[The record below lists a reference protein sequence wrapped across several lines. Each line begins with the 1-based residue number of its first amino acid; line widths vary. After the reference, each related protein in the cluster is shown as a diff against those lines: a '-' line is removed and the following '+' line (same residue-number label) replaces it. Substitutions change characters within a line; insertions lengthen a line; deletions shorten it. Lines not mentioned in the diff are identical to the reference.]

1 MAAWSTVEQA
11 LIITLIGVSSIFI
24 VLFVLWG
31 LMAALVHF
39 TAPRPAAPTDEAGAD
54 TRLDAITPAD
64 ASLQQQAR
72 RRRAA
77 VAAVAVALATE
88 AEQARKAPFLQPAQ
102 GAISPWQA
110 TLRGNALSRRAGVY
124 RRNPPSQ

>member
-11 LIITLIGVSSIFI
+11 LIITAIGVSSIFI
-24 VLFVLWG
+24 VLFVMWG
-31 LMAALVHF
+31 LMAALVRF
-39 TAPRPAAPTDEAGAD
+39 TTPRLATTAVSTAAAMPLETME
-54 TRLDAITPAD
+54 TMETK
-64 ASLQQQAR
+64 SQQQAR

-88 AEQARKAPFLQPAQ
+88 AEQVRNAPLLQPAQ

-124 RRNPPSQ
+124 RRNPPS